1 MTRVPVG
8 PLMVPW
14 AGGAY
19 FRLIPYQVFRRG
31 VAKQLRTTSWFTF
44 YLHPWE
50 LDPGQPRMKNLS
62 LSQRIRHYSNLDQT
76 EKRLEKLLNDFEF
89 TTMREVLGL

>member
-1 MTRVPVG
+1 
-8 PLMVPW
+8 
-14 AGGAY
+14 
-19 FRLIPYQVFRRG
+19 
-31 VAKQLRTTSWFTF
+31 
-44 YLHPWE
+44 
-50 LDPGQPRMKNLS
+50 MKNLS